1 VTPCPVTAYLA
12 PRAPERAVEV
22 GIGHDQAT
30 AQRLLKHFPT
40 LELVGTDIDP
50 AALRAA
56 APPGLR
62 LVHDDLRN
70 PRMTVYHGADL
81 VYAVRP
87 NPEMAVDLANL
98 ARRIDCPLL
107 VIPLEED
114 APSLAGWFQP
124 WVLGSRVAGYISS
137 KAAGAA

>member
-1 VTPCPVTAYLA
+1 MTPCPVTAYLA

-22 GIGHDQAT
+22 GIGHDQGT
-30 AQRLLKHFPT
+30 AQRLLRHFPT
-40 LELVGTDIDP
+40 LDLVGTDIDP
-50 AALRAA
+50 AALRAP

-70 PRMTVYHGADL
+70 PRMTVYQGADL

-98 ARRIDCPLL
+98 ARRLDCPLL
-107 VIPLEED
+107 VIPLAED

-124 WVLGSRVAGYISS
+124 WVLGGRVAGYISG